1 MKQCPKQLQ
10 YKAHQKMR
18 WHNSTNPN
26 SDFIC
31 TTSMYILYMYISKR
45 MIQVMRFFFFFFGGG
60 GGGLINTKCIVK
72 HSGQTHT
79 YIAQCI

>member
-1 MKQCPKQLQ
+1 MKQCPKLLQ

-31 TTSMYILYMYISKR
+31 TTSMYTLYMYISKR
-45 MIQVMRFFFFFFGGG
+45 MIQVMRFFLGFFWGGG
-60 GGGLINTKCIVK
+60 VNKYK
-72 HSGQTHT
+72 MYSQTLWSNT